1 VIDVTEA
8 VIEGTYPE
16 REANT
21 DRLRRVVR
29 TPQRA
34 PSLYGNA
41 VSIQVCLCPRG
52 AHEGFAL
59 ILARHPSICECSIL
73 WQAIQDRGSFC
84 RGGDPEV
91 FFYE

>member
-34 PSLYGNA
+34 P
-41 VSIQVCLCPRG
+41 LCM
-52 AHEGFAL
+52 EMQF
-59 ILARHPSICECSIL
+59 PSRYAC
-73 WQAIQDRGSFC
+73 APGGS
-84 RGGDPEV
+84 
-91 FFYE
+91 